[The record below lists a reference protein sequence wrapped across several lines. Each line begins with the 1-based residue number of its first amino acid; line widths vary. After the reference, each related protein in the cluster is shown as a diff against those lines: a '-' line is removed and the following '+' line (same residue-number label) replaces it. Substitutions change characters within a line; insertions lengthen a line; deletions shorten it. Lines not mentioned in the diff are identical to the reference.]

1 MTEQINKELATLR
14 DNLKD
19 IDSARLTYKEI
30 GTKAEKI
37 IAKST
42 NLIGNHREIL
52 DKLNTASNDLK
63 LERGNL
69 VNIFNQNL
77 TTGIANITKEYKVKT
92 KELTTD
98 FNDTVEELRKTHKV
112 INHKVGVALKEWS
125 QQILDENKALSGEIE
140 KNYKKSSDVIL
151 EEIKKY
157 YTEAFDT
164 SNTEIG
170 KNIKKAEELYDKI
183 GETEKKIS
191 ISIAEH
197 LKAHEDILTKFENT
211 VNEYITKYG
220 SLVDATNE
228 LTTEIKGVNFP
239 QRLDKLDSTV
249 SGINIGLQNL
259 QSKVIQFDE
268 KFSDV
273 NKEIEKSTEK
283 ITKETE
289 NAGKLV
295 LGEIQKVDDKTENLN
310 NNLTAGFK
318 QNTNLLYGIGIIQ
331 LIVIIV
337 MIVLHFI

>member
-1 MTEQINKELATLR
+1 MVEQINKELATLR

-19 IDSARLTYKEI
+19 IDSARLTYKEVGKKATSILAESNLLI
-30 GTKAEKI
+30 GKHDKVVQELHDTATKFQKEREDIIATFEKSVNVKLEAAEK
-37 IAKST
+37 
-42 NLIGNHREIL
+42 
-52 DKLNTASNDLK
+52 KLNTS
-63 LERGNL
+63 
-69 VNIFNQNL
+69 V
-77 TTGIANITKEYKVKT
+77 T
-92 KELTTD
+92 
-98 FNDTVEELRKTHKV
+98 
-112 INHKVGVALKEWS
+112 
-125 QQILDENKALSGEIE
+125 
-140 KNYKKSSDVIL
+140 
-151 EEIKKY
+151 
-157 YTEAFDT
+157 
-164 SNTEIG
+164 
-170 KNIKKAEELYDKI
+170 
-183 GETEKKIS
+183 
-191 ISIAEH
+191 EH
-197 LKAHEDILTKFENT
+197 LKNHEDILTKFENT

-273 NKEIEKSTEK
+273 NKEIKESANSINEQAKNNSNRVLGEIEKSTEK

-289 NAGKLV
+289 NTGKLV

-310 NNLTAGFK
+310 NNLTTGFK